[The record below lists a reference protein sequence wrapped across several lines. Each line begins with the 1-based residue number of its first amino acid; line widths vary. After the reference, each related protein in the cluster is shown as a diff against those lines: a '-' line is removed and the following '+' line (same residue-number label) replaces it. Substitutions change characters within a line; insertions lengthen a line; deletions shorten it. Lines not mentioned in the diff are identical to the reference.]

1 MAVTKIGSKAHWG
14 GAYVEEI
21 NGLITLTAGDSGKI
35 FLCTSAAVT
44 LPAAAD
50 SAGWNATFIFKYGT
64 STVNSL
70 TIDESGDMAII
81 VGDGSAFQSGKSI
94 A

>member
-1 MAVTKIGSKAHWG
+1 MAATKIGAKAHWG
-14 GAYVEEI
+14 GSYVEEI
-21 NGLITLTAGDSGKI
+21 SGAVTLTHADSGKI
-35 FLCTSAAVT
+35 FLCDTATVT
-44 LPAAAD
+44 LPTAAK
-50 SAGWNATFIFKYGT
+50 SAGWNATFIRKAGS

-70 TIDESGDMAII
+70 TLAASGDMAII

>member
-1 MAVTKIGSKAHWG
+1 MAVTKIGSKGHWG
-14 GAYVEEI
+14 GSVVEEI
-21 NGLITLTAGDSGKI
+21 SG
-35 FLCTSAAVT
+35 AVT
-44 LPAAAD
+44 LPTASD
-50 SAGWNATFIFKYGT
+50 SAGWNATFIRKSGS

-70 TIDESGDMAII
+70 TLDASGDMAII

>member
-1 MAVTKIGSKAHWG
+1 MSVTKIGAKAHWG
-14 GAYVEEI
+14 GSYVEEI
-21 NGLITLTAGDSGKI
+21 AGAVTLTASDSGKI
-35 FLCTSAAVT
+35 FLCAAATVT

-50 SAGWNATFIFKYGT
+50 SAGWNAIFIYKSGS

-70 TIDESGDMAII
+70 TIDASGDMAII

>member
-1 MAVTKIGSKAHWG
+1 MAVTKIGSKGHWG
-14 GAYVEEI
+14 GSVVEEI
-21 NGLITLTAGDSGKI
+21 SGAVTLTAGDSGKI
-35 FLCTSAAVT
+35 FLCAAATVT
-44 LPAAAD
+44 LPTASD
-50 SAGWNATFIFKYGT
+50 SAGWNATFIRKSGS

-70 TIDESGDMAII
+70 TLDASGDMAII

>member
-21 NGLITLTAGDSGKI
+21 SGAVTLDAGDSGKI
-35 FLCTSAAVT
+35 FLCAAATVT
-44 LPAAAD
+44 LPTAAD
-50 SAGWNATFIFKYGT
+50 SAGWNATFIYKSGA

-70 TIDESGDMAII
+70 TIDASGDMAII